1 MPKEQKRREKNEE
14 ASQVLTIYPNYSH
27 SSGSKLELRQPY
39 TIQPGENLRA
49 CEFTTTE
56 TERTKNVDTNNVPVP
71 NSKRGRDIEAFGFIP
86 NKHNIDSRVAMERDG
101 IV

>member
-1 MPKEQKRREKNEE
+1 MVGHILDPDASTSSPKKGQGN
-14 ASQVLTIYPNYSH
+14 N
-27 SSGSKLELRQPY
+27 
-39 TIQPGENLRA
+39 QPGENLRA
-49 CEFTTTE
+49 SEFTSTE
-56 TERTKNVDTNNVPVP
+56 TEQTKHVDTNNVPVP